1 MLKYCCRECEKV
13 LGRTKCENLCPDTWE
28 IRKNINKL
36 PANRCTICNY
46 QGCNDFRPFKEDISD
61 YWIVNEK
68 VKNMK
73 IPKTAKKAIENS
85 KLMYE
90 LIYQEKLIDK
100 EIEITHTFPSRINTQ
115 ILKFWKALDGDTQ
128 FLIQELYAIDKA
140 SKKVLTIDEFKN
152 EQRYF
157 LTSLILHSSI
167 VDKSKFQ
174 NLIKKS

>member
-1 MLKYCCRECEKV
+1 MIK
-13 LGRTKCENLCPDTWE
+13 
-28 IRKNINKL
+28 
-36 PANRCTICNY
+36 
-46 QGCNDFRPFKEDISD
+46 
-61 YWIVNEK
+61 
-68 VKNMK
+68 MK

-100 EIEITHTFPSRINTQ
+100 EIEITNSFPSRINAQ

-157 LTSLILHSSI
+157 LTSLILHASI
-167 VDKSKFQ
+167 VDKSKIQ
-174 NLIKKS
+174 NLIKK